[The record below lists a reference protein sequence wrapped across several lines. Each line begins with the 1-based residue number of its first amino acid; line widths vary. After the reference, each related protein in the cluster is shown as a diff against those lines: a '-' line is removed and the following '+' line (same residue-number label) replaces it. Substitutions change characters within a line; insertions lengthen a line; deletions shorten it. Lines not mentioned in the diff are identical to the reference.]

1 MRTTVTSRTTLITR
15 TTRTTRIAGAAALA
29 CSLLLAG
36 CASNERAP
44 NTIYDFGPA
53 APGAQAPGAPALA
66 AIVVMDATGPT
77 ALDTER
83 MFYRLNYADAM
94 QARTYASARW
104 SAPPLDLFTHRIKTR
119 LSQAGMQVLSA
130 TDASNNVPILRIEV
144 DDFVHAFS
152 STSASEGQIL
162 LRASVL
168 ADHRLVAQKSFA
180 HNAPAPSQDAAGGVA
195 ALAAG
200 TDRIALDLKNWL
212 STLDLQ
218 GK

>member
-1 MRTTVTSRTTLITR
+1 MRTTVNLRPYRLAVAVTV
-15 TTRTTRIAGAAALA
+15 AGAA
-29 CSLLLAG
+29 LLAG
-36 CASNERAP
+36 CASNKGAP
-44 NTIYDFGPA
+44 NTIYDFGAPSAQLSAPAQPA
-53 APGAQAPGAPALA
+53 ASLPP
-66 AIVVMDATGPT
+66 IVVMDATGG
-77 ALDTER
+77 AVLDNER
-83 MFYRLNYADAM
+83 MVYRLNYADPL
-94 QARTYASARW
+94 QARTYAGSRW
-104 SAPPLDLFTHRIKTR
+104 SGTPLDLITR
-119 LSQAGMQVLSA
+119 RLKVRLAQAGVTVLSA
-130 TDASNNVPILRIEV
+130 TDAANRVPILRIEV

>member
-1 MRTTVTSRTTLITR
+1 MRTTVNLRPYRLAVAVTV
-15 TTRTTRIAGAAALA
+15 AGAA
-29 CSLLLAG
+29 LLAG
-36 CASNERAP
+36 CASNKGAP
-44 NTIYDFGPA
+44 NTIYDFGAPSVQLFTA
-53 APGAQAPGAPALA
+53 ANPSSQLPP
-66 AIVVMDATGPT
+66 IVVMDATGG
-77 ALDTER
+77 AVLDNER
-83 MFYRLNYADAM
+83 MVYRLNYADPL
-94 QARTYASARW
+94 QARTYAGSRW
-104 SAPPLDLFTHRIKTR
+104 SGTPLDLVTR
-119 LSQAGMQVLSA
+119 RLKVRLAQAGVTVLSA
-130 TDASNNVPILRIEV
+130 TDAANRVPILRIEV

-168 ADHRLVAQKSFA
+168 ADHRLVAQKSFT
-180 HNAPAPSQDAAGGVA
+180 HSAPAPSQDAAGGVA

>member
-1 MRTTVTSRTTLITR
+1 MRTTVNLRPYRLAVAVTV
-15 TTRTTRIAGAAALA
+15 AGAA
-29 CSLLLAG
+29 LLAG
-36 CASNERAP
+36 CASNKGAP
-44 NTIYDFGPA
+44 NTIYDFGAPSAQVSAPVQPA
-53 APGAQAPGAPALA
+53 ASLPP
-66 AIVVMDATGPT
+66 IVVMDATGG
-77 ALDTER
+77 AVLDNER
-83 MFYRLNYADAM
+83 MVYRLNYADPL
-94 QARTYASARW
+94 QARTYAGSRW
-104 SAPPLDLFTHRIKTR
+104 SGTPLDLVTR
-119 LSQAGMQVLSA
+119 RLKVRLAQAGVTVLSA
-130 TDASNNVPILRIEV
+130 TDAANRVPILRIEV

>member
-1 MRTTVTSRTTLITR
+1 MRTPVNLRPYRLAVAVTV
-15 TTRTTRIAGAAALA
+15 AGAA
-29 CSLLLAG
+29 LLAG
-36 CASNERAP
+36 CASNKGAP
-44 NTIYDFGPA
+44 NTIYDFGAPSAQLSTPVQPA
-53 APGAQAPGAPALA
+53 ALPP
-66 AIVVMDATGPT
+66 IVVMDATGG
-77 ALDTER
+77 AVLDNER
-83 MFYRLNYADAM
+83 MVYRLNYADPL
-94 QARTYASARW
+94 QARTYAGSRW
-104 SAPPLDLFTHRIKTR
+104 SGTPLDLVTR
-119 LSQAGMQVLSA
+119 RLKVRLAQAGVTVLSA
-130 TDASNNVPILRIEV
+130 TDAANRVPILRIEV

-180 HNAPAPSQDAAGGVA
+180 HNAPAPSQDAAGGVV

>member
-1 MRTTVTSRTTLITR
+1 MRTTVNLRPYRLAVAVTV
-15 TTRTTRIAGAAALA
+15 AGAA
-29 CSLLLAG
+29 LLAG
-36 CASNERAP
+36 CASNKGAP
-44 NTIYDFGPA
+44 NTIYDFGAPSAQVSAPVQPA
-53 APGAQAPGAPALA
+53 ASLPP
-66 AIVVMDATGPT
+66 IVVMDATGG
-77 ALDTER
+77 AVLDNER
-83 MFYRLNYADAM
+83 MVYRLHYADPL
-94 QARTYASARW
+94 QARTYAGSRW
-104 SAPPLDLFTHRIKTR
+104 SGTPLDLITR
-119 LSQAGMQVLSA
+119 RLKVRLAQAGVTVLSA
-130 TDASNNVPILRIEV
+130 TDAANRVPILRIEV

-152 STSASEGQIL
+152 STSASEGQIS

>member
-1 MRTTVTSRTTLITR
+1 MRTTVNLRPYCLAVAVTV
-15 TTRTTRIAGAAALA
+15 AGAA
-29 CSLLLAG
+29 LLAG
-36 CASNERAP
+36 CASNKGAP
-44 NTIYDFGPA
+44 NTIYDFGAPSAQVYAPVQPA
-53 APGAQAPGAPALA
+53 ASLPP
-66 AIVVMDATGPT
+66 IVVMDATGG
-77 ALDTER
+77 AVLDNER
-83 MFYRLNYADAM
+83 MVYRLNYADPL
-94 QARTYASARW
+94 QARTYAGSRW
-104 SAPPLDLFTHRIKTR
+104 SGTPLDLITR
-119 LSQAGMQVLSA
+119 RLKVRLAQAGVTVLSA
-130 TDASNNVPILRIEV
+130 TDAANRVPILRIEV

-168 ADHRLVAQKSFA
+168 TDHRLVAQKSFA

>member
-1 MRTTVTSRTTLITR
+1 MRTTVNLRPYRLAVAVTV
-15 TTRTTRIAGAAALA
+15 AGAT
-29 CSLLLAG
+29 LLAG
-36 CASNERAP
+36 CASNKGAP
-44 NTIYDFGPA
+44 NTIYDFGAPSVQLFKA
-53 APGAQAPGAPALA
+53 ANPSSHLPP
-66 AIVVMDATGPT
+66 IVVMDATGG
-77 ALDTER
+77 AVLDNER
-83 MFYRLNYADAM
+83 MVYRLNYADPL
-94 QARTYASARW
+94 QARTYAGSRW
-104 SAPPLDLFTHRIKTR
+104 SGTPLDLITR
-119 LSQAGMQVLSA
+119 RLKVRLAQAGVTVLSA
-130 TDASNNVPILRIEV
+130 TDAANRVPILRIEV

>member
-1 MRTTVTSRTTLITR
+1 MRTTVNLRPYRLAVTV
-15 TTRTTRIAGAAALA
+15 AGAA
-29 CSLLLAG
+29 LLAG
-36 CASNERAP
+36 CASNKGAP
-44 NTIYDFGPA
+44 NTIYDFGAPSAQLSAPAQPA
-53 APGAQAPGAPALA
+53 ASLPP
-66 AIVVMDATGPT
+66 IVVMDATGG
-77 ALDTER
+77 AVLDNER
-83 MFYRLNYADAM
+83 MVYRLDYADPL
-94 QARTYASARW
+94 QARTYAGSRW
-104 SAPPLDLFTHRIKTR
+104 SGTPLDLITR
-119 LSQAGMQVLSA
+119 RLKVRLAQAGVTVLSA
-130 TDASNNVPILRIEV
+130 TDAANRVPILRIEV